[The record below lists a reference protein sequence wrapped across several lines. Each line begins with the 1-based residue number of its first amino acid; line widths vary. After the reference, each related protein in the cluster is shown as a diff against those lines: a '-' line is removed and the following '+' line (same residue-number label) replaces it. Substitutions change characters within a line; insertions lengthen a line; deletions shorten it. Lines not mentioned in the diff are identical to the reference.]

1 MTEQDEK
8 QPLFLSF
15 HQSQQQ
21 LGIGNQTL
29 TGRGCTVHVVDG
41 TKSFLMSDILAKAP
55 DLLAAK
61 FSPDFEELKIEKTA
75 QEVRKLR
82 IENDEKE
89 GALVPASDVDSAFQR
104 RSREVVEILETLPA
118 ELLAADPDMP
128 ESVLSVINEGL
139 AEIKSKALS
148 GKPIL

>member
-41 TKSFLMSDILAKAP
+41 TKSFLMSDILARAP

-61 FSPDFEELKIEKTA
+61 FSPDFEELKLEKTA
-75 QEVRKLR
+75 QEVRKLK

-89 GALVPASDVDSAFQR
+89 AGLVLASDVDSAFQR
-104 RSREVVEILETLPA
+104 RSREVVEILETLPS
-118 ELLAADPDMP
+118 ELLAADPHMP
-128 ESVLSVINEGL
+128 ESVLAVINQGL
-139 AEIKSKALS
+139 AEIRTKALS
-148 GKPIL
+148 DKPIL